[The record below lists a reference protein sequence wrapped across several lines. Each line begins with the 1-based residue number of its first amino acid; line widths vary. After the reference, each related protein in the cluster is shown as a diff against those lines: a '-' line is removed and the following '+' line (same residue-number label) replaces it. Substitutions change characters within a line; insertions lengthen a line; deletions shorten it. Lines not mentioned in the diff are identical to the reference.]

1 MRASFFLRWPLA
13 FVLILSLAACAAPA
27 AQQTS
32 VPTAVVQNTESPT
45 DSPTRVPPS
54 PTESGQTLPAAP
66 PFDFAQGECSA
77 PASVTPPMTEGPF
90 FKPNSPERASLLEPG
105 ITGTPLK
112 LTGYVLT
119 QDCQPVAHAL
129 VDFWQADR
137 EGQYDNNGY
146 KLRGHQ
152 FTDEAGR
159 YELET
164 IMPGLYPGRTE
175 HIHVKVQAPN
185 GPVLTTQ
192 LFFPGVAENQ
202 SDNIFDPSL
211 VVDLQDAQGGKAASF
226 NFVVE

>member
-1 MRASFFLRWPLA
+1 MMRLTLLRLPLA
-13 FVLILSLAACAAPA
+13 LTLILSLAACAAPA
-27 AQQTS
+27 AQPT
-32 VPTAVVQNTESPT
+32 PTAVVQITEAPT
-45 DSPTRVPPS
+45 DSPTSVPPR
-54 PTESGQTLPAAP
+54 PTESGQTLPIAP
-66 PFDFAQGECSA
+66 ECSA
-77 PASVTPPMTEGPF
+77 PANVTLPMTEGPF
-90 FKPNSPERASLLEPG
+90 FTPNSPERTSLLEPG
-105 ITGTPLK
+105 ITGATLK

-119 QDCQPVAHAL
+119 QDCQPVAGAL

-137 EGQYDNNGY
+137 EGQYDNSGY

-159 YELET
+159 YQLET

-192 LFFPGVAENQ
+192 VFFPGVAENQ
-202 SDNIFDPSL
+202 SDSIFDPSL
-211 VVDLQDAQGGKAASF
+211 VVELQDAQTATF

>member
-1 MRASFFLRWPLA
+1 MRSLSFLRWPLA
-13 FVLILSLAACAAPA
+13 FVLILSLTACAAPA
-27 AQQTS
+27 GQPT
-32 VPTAVVQNTESPT
+32 PTAVVQITESPT
-45 DSPTRVPPS
+45 SVPPS
-54 PTESGQTLPAAP
+54 PTESAQTLPTAP
-66 PFDFAQGECSA
+66 ECSA
-77 PASVTPPMTEGPF
+77 PAALTLPMTEGPF
-90 FKPNSPERASLLEPG
+90 FTPNSPERTSLLEPG
-105 ITGTPLK
+105 IRGTTLK

-129 VDFWQADR
+129 VDFWQADS
-137 EGQYDNNGY
+137 EGQYDNSGY
-146 KLRGHQ
+146 RLRGHQ

-159 YELET
+159 YQLET

-202 SDNIFDPSL
+202 SDSIFDPSL
-211 VVDLQDAQGGKAASF
+211 VVNLQDAPEGKTATF